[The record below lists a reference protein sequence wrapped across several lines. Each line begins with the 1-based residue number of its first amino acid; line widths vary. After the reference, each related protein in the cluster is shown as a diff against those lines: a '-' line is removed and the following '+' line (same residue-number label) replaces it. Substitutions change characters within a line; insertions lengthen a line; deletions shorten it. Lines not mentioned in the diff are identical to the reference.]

1 MTRFVSVEV
10 LKLRRSLALLLVIAA
25 PLCVAMLS
33 GFITLGAEKPRE
45 WFMFAYGAAA
55 LWAFFMLPM
64 AVTALTVLM
73 GQMEHG
79 PRTWNHLLALPLSRA
94 AIFLAKALVL
104 FALVA
109 LMMLILFAATYAAG
123 ATANTIKPG
132 TLQCSVD
139 PSSMAAW
146 LTKMFAGSL
155 LMCVIQLWAA
165 LRFRSFVPP
174 LVLGIAGTLVAVAAT
189 SASQGAYFP
198 WLLPVQAL
206 PSQATTGTLSL
217 TLGCAGGLVL
227 LIVMVIDLRRRD
239 A

>member
-1 MTRFVSVEV
+1 MTRFLHVEV
-10 LKLRRSLALLLVIAA
+10 LKLRRSLALLLVVTA

-33 GFITLGAEKPRE
+33 GFIALGAEKPRE
-45 WFMFAYGAAA
+45 WFMFSYGTAA

-64 AVTALTVLM
+64 SVTALTVLM

-79 PRTWNHLLALPLSRA
+79 PRTWNHLLALPVPRA
-94 AIFLAKALVL
+94 AIFLSKAVVL
-104 FALVA
+104 FGLVA
-109 LMMLILFAATYAAG
+109 LMMIMLFVATYAAG
-123 ATANTIKPG
+123 AAANMIKPG
-132 TLQCSVD
+132 ALSGPIE
-139 PSSMAAW
+139 PSLTARL

-217 TLGCAGGLVL
+217 TLGCVGGLAL
-227 LIVMVIDLRRRD
+227 LVVMVLDLSRRD